1 VLLRIQNLHT
11 YYDEIQA
18 LRGISL
24 HVDPGEIVA
33 LIGANGAGKT
43 TLLLSISGI
52 LNPRRGSIQYKGQE
66 IQGLSPDR
74 IVSMGISQVPE
85 GRQVFASLSVKDNL
99 VLGAYPHMRRMDRTQ
114 RNECLEAIYTFF
126 PILKERGRQ
135 KAGTLSGGEQQMLAI
150 GRAMMAAPQLLLL
163 DEPSMGLAPIVSQ
176 EIFRKLVELQQHGT
190 TILLVEQNAA
200 AAFRVSDRC
209 YVLETGRITLQ
220 GPVRDLVQNRDVQRA
235 YLGKG
240 KKEIWE

>member
-1 VLLRIQNLHT
+1 MLRVQNLHA

-24 HVDPGEIVA
+24 HVDAGEIVA

-43 TLLLSISGI
+43 TLLLALSGI
-52 LNPRRGSIQYKGQE
+52 LRSRRGSIQYRGAE
-66 IQGLSPDR
+66 IRGLAPDR
-74 IVSMGISQVPE
+74 IVTMGICHVPE
-85 GRQVFASLSVKDNL
+85 GRQVFTSLSVRDNL
-99 VLGAYPHMRRMDRTQ
+99 LLGAYPHTRVTERKKRTQ
-114 RNECLEAIYTFF
+114 SLEAVHAFF
-126 PILKERGRQ
+126 PVLKERRRQ

-150 GRAMMAAPQLLLL
+150 GRAMMATPRLLLL
-163 DEPSMGLAPIVSQ
+163 DEPSMGLAPIVAQ
-176 EIFRKLVELQQHGT
+176 EIFKKLVELKKEGT
-190 TILLVEQNAA
+190 TILLVEQNAR

-220 GPVRDLVQNRDVQRA
+220 GPVKELVKNRDVQRA

-240 KKEIWE
+240 MKEIWE